1 MFGEQLGEYAF
12 SYPGLFNCPPC
23 VLWDEMMET
32 AELGVERLE
41 GADKNSYVVNIH
53 SNLQMCVPIP

>member
-12 SYPGLFNCPPC
+12 SYPGLFNCSPC

-32 AELGVERLE
+32 VELGVERLE
-41 GADKNSYVVNIH
+41 GADKNSYVVNIYTT
-53 SNLQMCVPIP
+53 